1 MASCAIQV
9 KATFGRQCPSNHSP
23 YSCYTDNAVAR
34 YPRKHF
40 KESFLRAY
48 FDGFA
53 HKPGTT
59 FGTVNAGVC
68 ERFIPGYK
76 SPNAVDAIAA
86 SSFPD
91 SE

>member
-1 MASCAIQV
+1 MPEQPLAAFLLYRHCRGQI
-9 KATFGRQCPSNHSP
+9 PS
-23 YSCYTDNAVAR
+23 
-34 YPRKHF
+34 KHF

-48 FDGFA
+48 FGGFA